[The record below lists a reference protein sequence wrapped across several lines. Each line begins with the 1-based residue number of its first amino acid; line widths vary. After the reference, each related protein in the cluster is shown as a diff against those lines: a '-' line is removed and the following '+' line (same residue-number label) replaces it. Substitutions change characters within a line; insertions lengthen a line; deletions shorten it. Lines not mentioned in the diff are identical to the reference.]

1 VPRAAFALVEKH
13 FGAIPRRTPPVPAE
27 VGEPP
32 QQGERRVVVEKN
44 AELPAVLIGWKGVAV
59 ADPDRPVLDLVE
71 RLLGGGDSA
80 RLQRDLVRQ
89 HEVATAVETNN
100 SWGIQQDLFWIY
112 AQARPKK
119 TAADLERRIDA
130 VVGAL
135 VERPVPEDELAKAKN
150 QLKAELVR
158 SLKTVSGKANQL
170 GYLDVIFGDYRA
182 LFGLEA
188 AWDGVTAADV
198 LRVARAH
205 LVPARRTVVELR
217 PVPAEGPPLGDTPPK
232 GGGAAT

>member
-1 VPRAAFALVEKH
+1 
-13 FGAIPRRTPPVPAE
+13 
-27 VGEPP
+27 
-32 QQGERRVVVEKN
+32 
-44 AELPAVLIGWKGVAV
+44 V
-59 ADPDRPVLDLVE
+59 ADPDRPVLDVLE

-80 RLQRDLVRQ
+80 RLQRDLVRE
-89 HEVATAVETNN
+89 HEVATAVAANN

-182 LFGLEA
+182 LFGLDA
-188 AWDGVTAADV
+188 AWDAVTAADV

-205 LVPARRTVVELR
+205 LVPARRTIVELR
-217 PVPAEGPPLGDTPPK
+217 PVPAEGPPLGDAPPK